1 MKITRQQL
9 RRLLSEFLDTGSDF
23 SIDLQAG
30 DGDPPASQDPR
41 RNGGGSNKLHQLIQ
55 VNFDPERRFD
65 PSSYTK
71 IAIDMSPT
79 APFSRMR
86 EIYNTFSGE
95 TKKAL
100 YSMYPGWSS
109 PEDAAN
115 IWKLRDEFM
124 KLQNNWDKA
133 LPQNDNYEY
142 FTIFHPNFGIDDAAD
157 HEKLLQLYQS
167 VTGYMPNAELLS
179 EYELIMVSAA
189 AMY

>member
-1 MKITRQQL
+1 
-9 RRLLSEFLDTGSDF
+9 
-23 SIDLQAG
+23 
-30 DGDPPASQDPR
+30 
-41 RNGGGSNKLHQLIQ
+41 
-55 VNFDPERRFD
+55 
-65 PSSYTK
+65 
-71 IAIDMSPT
+71 
-79 APFSRMR
+79 
-86 EIYNTFSGE
+86 
-95 TKKAL
+95 
-100 YSMYPGWSS
+100 MYPGWSS
-109 PEDAAN
+109 PEDAGN